1 VVTPGGRQNRRVIDV
16 NTGILRTVSDT
27 EAFYFCRGLG
37 NFSGKKANSL
47 EDFLGK
53 IQIVDFESLE
63 FHVGRGDFEKWIAS
77 TIGYPNLVADLQL
90 VKSEKLTGEALRN
103 RLFSL
108 VSTRIM
114 DLASAPKASKGKRKR
129 KQGVAKNVQ

>member
-1 VVTPGGRQNRRVIDV
+1 MIDV
-16 NTGILRTVSDT
+16 NTRIFRTVDDT

-53 IQIVDFESLE
+53 IQIVDSESLE
-63 FHVGRGDFEKWIAS
+63 FHVDRGDFEKWIAS
-77 TIGYPNLVADLQL
+77 TIGYTQLDADLQL
-90 VKSEKLTGEALRN
+90 VKSEKLSGETLRK

-108 VSTRIM
+108 VSMRLMELTN
-114 DLASAPKASKGKRKR
+114 ASKASEGKRKR